1 MISYIILISL
11 ENAVIPS
18 RSCRGSYKVHV
29 PIIYIHYKDT
39 KERYKVDYV
48 LRPGWLNELGRWI

>member
-48 LRPGWLNELGRWI
+48 LRPG